1 MDLNPFSVHP
11 QCTSSPR
18 GGQGTQNWPGP
29 TAGQNGVTPGH
40 GHPQHLPSS
49 ATTVSSTHHPQ
60 HPAPS
65 TLTPLAAMPLCHP
78 FLLPQIPYSAKPL
91 NCPAFSR
98 RTLQWPHSPSPDLIS
113 RRHHRLS
120 SKMKDGIHLTN
131 RPYGT
136 GMQAGRHGCKGLPCA
151 DCLPRHTV
159 RPPDDPLPHS
169 RQPLSLPRSLRSPGK
184 IPGQHRQ

>member
-1 MDLNPFSVHP
+1 
-11 QCTSSPR
+11 
-18 GGQGTQNWPGP
+18 
-29 TAGQNGVTPGH
+29 
-40 GHPQHLPSS
+40 
-49 ATTVSSTHHPQ
+49 
-60 HPAPS
+60 
-65 TLTPLAAMPLCHP
+65 MPLFHP

-151 DCLPRHTV
+151 DRSEEHTSE
-159 RPPDDPLPHS
+159 LQS
-169 RQPLSLPRSLRSPGK
+169 RGHLVCRLLLEKKNTMPTTRKS
-184 IPGQHRQ
+184 